1 MSAELVFTPTSDI
14 PKIVQELRATFLTG
28 LTRPLAYRKEQLKGL
43 HNLVAENEHL
53 FKESVYRDLRKPPQ
67 ELIAGETGA
76 VRQEAIDAIKHLD
89 QWAAPQSVK
98 TTLLNRMNKPHIRK
112 TPLGTVLIIG
122 AWNLPINLLLAPAVG
137 AIAAGN
143 CVVLK
148 PSEVSTHT
156 AALLTK
162 LLPKYLDPRSV
173 RIINGAA
180 EETTVLLE
188 QKFDHMFYTGS
199 GNIGKIIMAAAAKQL
214 TPVTLELGGK
224 SPAFVSKDVDIAV
237 AARRLTF
244 GRLFNT
250 GQACIA
256 PDYLIVER
264 GIEQELVKEMKIAIQ
279 EFYGASPQTSQ
290 SYGRI
295 VSKNH
300 FNRLKRLLD
309 TTRGQIVVGG
319 DTQEDDLYI
328 APTIVLNVQLDDPLM
343 ESEIFGP
350 ILPIWVVDSLNEG
363 IEYVNRNDQPLALY
377 VFSHNMKLAD
387 HILENT
393 RSGGAVVN
401 DTLIQFMVTALPFGG
416 TGPSGIGTYHG
427 KRTFDIFSHERATL
441 VKNLGMQK
449 ALAISYPPY
458 TEKKT
463 SWLEW
468 LLFDKVKFPDNAILK
483 GKL

>member
-1 MSAELVFTPTSDI
+1 MSELTFTPIDEI
-14 PKIVQELRATFLTG
+14 PKIVQELRTNFLSG

-43 HNLVAENEHL
+43 HNLIAENEAL
-53 FKESVYRDLRKPPQ
+53 FLESVNHDLRKPAQ
-67 ELIAGETGA
+67 ELILGETGGIKN
-76 VRQEAIDAIKHLD
+76 EAIEAIKHLD
-89 QWAAPQSVK
+89 KWAAPEYVK
-98 TTLLNRMNKPHIRK
+98 TSLMNKMYKPHVRK

-143 CVVLK
+143 CVILK
-148 PSEVSTHT
+148 PSEISPHT

-199 GNIGKIIMAAAAKQL
+199 GNVGKIVMTAAAKQL

-224 SPAFVSKDVDIAV
+224 SPAFVSKDVSIPV
-237 AARRLTF
+237 VARRIAF
-244 GRLFNT
+244 GKLFNT

-264 GIEQELVKEMKIAIQ
+264 GIEEDLVKEIKVALQ
-279 EFYGASPQTSQ
+279 EFYGDSPQKSR

-295 VSKNH
+295 VNKNH

-309 TTRGQIVVGG
+309 TTRGKIVIGG
-319 DTQEDDLYI
+319 EAQEDDLYI
-328 APTIVLNVQLDDPLM
+328 APTVVLNVSTDDSLM

-350 ILPIWVVDSLNEG
+350 ILPIWVVDNLDEG
-363 IEYVNRNDQPLALY
+363 INHVNRNDQPLALY
-377 VFSHNMKLAD
+377 VYSNNTKLVE

-393 RSGGAVVN
+393 RSGGVVVN
-401 DTLIQFMVTALPFGG
+401 DSLIQFMITSLPFGG
-416 TGPSGIGTYHG
+416 TGPSGIGNYHG
-427 KRTFDIFSHERATL
+427 KRSFDIFSHERATV
-441 VKNLGMQK
+441 VKNQSFQK
-449 ALAISYPPY
+449 ALSISYPPY

-468 LLFDKVKFPDNAILK
+468 LLFDKAKFSENAILK